1 MGGDPMTCKHENLQ
15 LLDSA
20 DKLIH
25 RAQLVSMIDQH
36 FPQYPAADVD
46 EVLNSDT
53 FQYARCPDCREFFMR
68 LAEG

>member
-1 MGGDPMTCKHENLQ
+1 MTCTHENLM

-25 RAQLVSMIDQH
+25 RAQLVAMLDQN
-36 FPQYPAADVD
+36 FPQVDSADVD
-46 EVLNSDT
+46 EVINSDT
-53 FQYARCPDCREFFMR
+53 FQYARCPDCREFFVR